1 MELHIREISTHR
13 NGEQAPIVVLARH
26 IIEDISELCTQMATI
41 NMKDRPMETLTPS
54 ALCHHG
60 RIRVATER
68 AMEFIDLTDRI
79 EALAAEAG
87 IHAGLVN
94 IQSLHTTT
102 AIVINEHEPLLLAD
116 FTTLLAEAAPQH
128 ASYCHDDMS
137 VRTVNLAPDERANGH
152 AHCRALLLPT
162 SALLNVAEGRL
173 QLGRWQ
179 RVFLVELDGPRARQ
193 VSVLVS
199 GESVR

>member
-1 MELHIREISTHR
+1 
-13 NGEQAPIVVLARH
+13 
-26 IIEDISELCTQMATI
+26 
-41 NMKDRPMETLTPS
+41 METLAPT
-54 ALCHHG
+54 ARCHHG

-79 EALAAEAG
+79 AALAAGAG

-102 AIVINEHEPLLLAD
+102 AIVVNEHEPLLLDD
-116 FTTLLAEAAPQH
+116 FDALLARTAPGDAQ
-128 ASYCHDDMS
+128 YRHDDMD
-137 VRTVNLAPDERANGH
+137 VRTVNLAPGERANGH

-179 RVFLVELDGPRARQ
+179 RIFLVELDGPRA
-193 VSVLVS
+193 
-199 GESVR
+199 